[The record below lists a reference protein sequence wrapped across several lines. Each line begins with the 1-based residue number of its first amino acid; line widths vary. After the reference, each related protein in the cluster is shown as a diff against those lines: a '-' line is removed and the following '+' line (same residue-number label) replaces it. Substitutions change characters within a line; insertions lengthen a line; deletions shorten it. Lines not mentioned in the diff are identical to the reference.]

1 MLYNRVDA
9 CFGILYSPV
18 DACFGILWDTFD
30 NRVDPCL
37 FFTVFSVLYIDMQQ
51 RKQLKGIHC
60 YFLNPLP

>member
-1 MLYNRVDA
+1 MLYN
-9 CFGILYSPV
+9 PV